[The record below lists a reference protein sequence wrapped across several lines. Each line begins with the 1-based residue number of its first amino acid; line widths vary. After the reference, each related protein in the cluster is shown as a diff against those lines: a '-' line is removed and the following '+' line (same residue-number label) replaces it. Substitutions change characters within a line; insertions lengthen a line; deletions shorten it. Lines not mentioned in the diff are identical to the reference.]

1 MDTDREVAGQ
11 IAAISEMLPELC
23 EAAARSCGGLK

>member
-11 IAAISEMLPELC
+11 IAAIDALLLQICDVASSGV
-23 EAAARSCGGLK
+23 A